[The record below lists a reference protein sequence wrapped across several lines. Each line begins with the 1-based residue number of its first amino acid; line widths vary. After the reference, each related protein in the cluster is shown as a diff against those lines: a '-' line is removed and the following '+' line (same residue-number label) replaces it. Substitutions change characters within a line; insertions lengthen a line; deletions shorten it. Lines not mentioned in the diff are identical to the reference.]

1 MNAPRLDHFSLGHII
16 DALKIDAHAYCL
28 PRNGLGL
35 AAKFGNYGKSCREN
49 RPKTMTRLPHRT
61 ATAVLLLVMAAAS
74 LAQPA
79 SPEAEA
85 EPVPTVILAGHL
97 IAEPG
102 EPTLGPHTLLVRD
115 GRIEKVVPGLQREL
129 SPGARIVDLSDAHV
143 LPGLIDAHMHLAIDM
158 HADTATSTSDA
169 RLALSTAGYA
179 RRLLRAGVTT
189 VRDVGDNGGVVYAV
203 RDAIN
208 AGSIEGPRIL
218 AAGRVV
224 SRTGGHGAKRPS
236 PVELPFVPASCDGS
250 ESCRRVVR
258 ENIEAG
264 ADWIKITV
272 SGSGREAGGR
282 PDALPNLFDDEVESA
297 IAAARQATRPV
308 AAHAHSTAA
317 INLALRAGAR
327 TIEHGTYFDDAS
339 VALFK
344 RKQAYLVPTAFVAD
358 YVGSRLDMFA
368 GGRDGRSQ
376 DDLRQWVEA
385 AKAGPGRAWR
395 AGVPLA
401 LGTDGG
407 PSFDVNATAREV
419 ALYVA
424 SGVPA
429 PAALRAATAGNADAL
444 AMGDTLGRLRAG
456 AGADI
461 IAVPGDPQADAAQLQ
476 HVRMVMKDGRLVCLD
491 DCGDAA
497 SPAGEPAK

>member
-1 MNAPRLDHFSLGHII
+1 
-16 DALKIDAHAYCL
+16 
-28 PRNGLGL
+28 
-35 AAKFGNYGKSCREN
+35 
-49 RPKTMTRLPHRT
+49 MTRLPHRT
-61 ATAVLLLVMAAAS
+61 AAALLFLMVSAGS

-79 SPEAEA
+79 PPPAA
-85 EPVPTVILAGHL
+85 KPAPMVILAGHL

-102 EPTLGPHTLLVRD
+102 DPALGPHTLLIRE
-115 GRIEKVVPGLQREL
+115 GRIEKVVPGLQRDL
-129 SPGARIVDLSDAHV
+129 SPGARIVDLSHLHV

-158 HADTATSTSDA
+158 HADTATSTSET
-169 RLALSTAGYA
+169 RLALSTASYA

-189 VRDVGDNGGVVYAV
+189 VRDVGDNGGTVYAV

-208 AGSIEGPRIL
+208 DGLIEGPRIL

-224 SRTGGHGAKRPS
+224 SRTGGHGAKQAS
-236 PVELPFVPASCDGS
+236 AVEIPYVPASCDGT

-282 PDALPNLFDDEVESA
+282 PEALPNLFDDEVESA
-297 IAAARQATRPV
+297 IAAARQAGRPV

-327 TIEHGTYFDDAS
+327 TIEHGTYFDDDS
-339 VALFK
+339 VSLFK

-358 YVGSRLDMFA
+358 YVGSKLDMFA

-376 DDLRQWVEA
+376 DDLRQWVDA

-407 PSFDVNATAREV
+407 PSFDVFATAQEV

-444 AMGDTLGRLRAG
+444 ALAESIGHLRAG
-456 AGADI
+456 AWADI
-461 IAVPGDPQADAAQLQ
+461 IAVPGDPQADVAQLRQ
-476 HVRMVMKDGRLVCLD
+476 IRMVMKEGRLICMD

>member
-1 MNAPRLDHFSLGHII
+1 
-16 DALKIDAHAYCL
+16 
-28 PRNGLGL
+28 
-35 AAKFGNYGKSCREN
+35 
-49 RPKTMTRLPHRT
+49 MTRLPHRT
-61 ATAVLLLVMAAAS
+61 AAALLFLMVSAGS

-79 SPEAEA
+79 PPPAA
-85 EPVPTVILAGHL
+85 KPAPTVILAGHL

-102 EPTLGPHTLLVRD
+102 DPALGPHTLLIRE
-115 GRIEKVVPGLQREL
+115 GRIEKVVPGLQRDL
-129 SPGARIVDLSDAHV
+129 SPGAQVVDLSTLHV

-158 HADTATSTSDA
+158 HADTATSTSEA
-169 RLALSTAGYA
+169 RLALSTASYA

-189 VRDVGDNGGVVYAV
+189 VRDVGDNGGTVHAV

-208 AGSIEGPRIL
+208 EGLIEGPRIL

-224 SRTGGHGAKRPS
+224 SRTGGHGAKQAS
-236 PVELPFVPASCDGS
+236 AVEIPYVPASCDGT

-282 PDALPNLFDDEVESA
+282 PEALPNLFDEEVESA
-297 IAAARQATRPV
+297 IAAARQAARPV

-327 TIEHGTYFDDAS
+327 TIEHGTYFNDAS
-339 VALFK
+339 VSLFK
-344 RKQAYLVPTAFVAD
+344 RQQAYIVPTAFVAD
-358 YVGSRLDMFA
+358 YVGSKLDMFA

-376 DDLRQWVEA
+376 DDLRQWVDA

-407 PSFDVNATAREV
+407 PSFDVFATAQEV

-444 AMGDTLGRLRAG
+444 ALGESIGRLRAG
-456 AGADI
+456 AWADI
-461 IAVPGDPQADAAQLQ
+461 IAVPGDPQADVAQLRQ
-476 HVRMVMKDGRLVCLD
+476 IRMVMKEGRLICMD

>member
-1 MNAPRLDHFSLGHII
+1 M
-16 DALKIDAHAYCL
+16 
-28 PRNGLGL
+28 
-35 AAKFGNYGKSCREN
+35 
-49 RPKTMTRLPHRT
+49 TMTRLPHRMV
-61 ATAVLLLVMAAAS
+61 AACLLLVAATTS
-74 LAQPA
+74 LAQPTPPV
-79 SPEAEA
+79 PEPAA
-85 EPVPTVILAGHL
+85 PTVILAGHL
-97 IAEPG
+97 IVEPG
-102 EPTLGPHTLLVRD
+102 EPTRGPHTLQVRD
-115 GRIEKVVPGLQREL
+115 GRIEKVVPGLRRDL
-129 SPGARIVDLSDAHV
+129 IPGARIVDLSDAYV

-158 HADTATSTSDA
+158 QADTTTSTSEA
-169 RLALSTAGYA
+169 RLALSTAAYA

-189 VRDVGDNGGVVYAV
+189 VRDVGDNGGTVYAV

-208 AGSIEGPRIL
+208 QGLIEGPRIL

-224 SRTGGHGAKRPS
+224 SRTGGHGAKRAS
-236 PVELPFVPASCDGS
+236 AIELPFVPASCDGT

-282 PDALPNLFDDEVESA
+282 PEALPNLFDEEAESA
-297 IAAARQATRPV
+297 IAAARQAARSV

-407 PSFDVNATAREV
+407 PSFDVTATAREV

-444 AMGDTLGRLRAG
+444 AMGDALGRLRDG
-456 AGADI
+456 AWADI
-461 IAVPGDPQADAAQLQ
+461 IAVSGDPQADVAHLLRM
-476 HVRMVMKDGRLVCLD
+476 RMVMKDGRLVCLD